1 MSNREVM
8 QQALE
13 SLTRCNKSGMFD
25 PEVNALRAELAKPI
39 QSEKRPEWQNSVEH
53 RLQALEKHSH
63 EPFDFTHL
71 ILRLEKLESLAEPT
85 PVAVPDED
93 KVTEGIAELL
103 LDNGWHDRGDA
114 QWGRLRDI
122 LPELCAML
130 TAAPQPPSSTEASS
144 SWGDLFYEVRD
155 NILNG
160 RGHLEGMLN
169 NDQTNAVLGEID
181 RLDHECAPAV
191 DVEAVREVMRKM
203 RDVGSDE
210 EMSRGEIYLWAD
222 QLTRAI
228 GDET

>member
-1 MSNREVM
+1 M
-8 QQALE
+8 QQALDA
-13 SLTRCNKSGMFD
+13 LTDCWTEYYQHTSPRTGQWVLD
-25 PEVNALRAELAKPI
+25 AIAALRAELAKPI

-130 TAAPQPPSSTEASS
+130 TAAPQPP
-144 SWGDLFYEVRD
+144 
-155 NILNG
+155 
-160 RGHLEGMLN
+160 
-169 NDQTNAVLGEID
+169 
-181 RLDHECAPAV
+181 APAV
-191 DVEAVREVMRKM
+191 AVEAVRAICQRMREHGG
-203 RDVGSDE
+203 VGRS
-210 EMSRGEIYLWAD
+210 WAD
-222 QLTRAI
+222 QLERAI